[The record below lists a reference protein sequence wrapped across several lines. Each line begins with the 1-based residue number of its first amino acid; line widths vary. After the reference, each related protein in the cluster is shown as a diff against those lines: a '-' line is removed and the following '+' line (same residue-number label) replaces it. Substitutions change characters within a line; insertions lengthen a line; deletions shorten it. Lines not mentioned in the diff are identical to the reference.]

1 MAKSSGW
8 SNLQDYVHRIGLT
21 GRAGEKGL
29 SCASCDRGK
38 RTVGMVVV
46 KNWWY
51 AIYQRYKIELC
62 IDFY

>member
-8 SNLQDYVHRIGLT
+8 SNLQDYVHRIGRT

-51 AIYQRYKIELC
+51 AIYQR
-62 IDFY
+62 